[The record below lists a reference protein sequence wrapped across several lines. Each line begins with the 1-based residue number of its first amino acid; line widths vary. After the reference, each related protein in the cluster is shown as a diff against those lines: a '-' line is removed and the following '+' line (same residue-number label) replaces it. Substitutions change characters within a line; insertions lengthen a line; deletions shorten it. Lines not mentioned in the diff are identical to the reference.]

1 MPNEDLVVKDEAQ
14 ELRDKNRT
22 LEEQILNTK
31 TTILR
36 LWARNRYLQQ
46 RLGAIENRVK
56 LVAWLALALLGG
68 SVGTL
73 VLIAKGQT
81 AHLQNQLARLQETV
95 TPLQERIAGFDH
107 TARSEEGRVKDFVE
121 SGTARIKQAETD
133 IVESMKTTAPEILA
147 AVLRNAVHID
157 SAGNVGVG
165 ILTPA
170 AKLHVVG
177 NLLGAARGSANEAF
191 RIVVGKT
198 DPKKTAWVQYTDS
211 GIYVDVD
218 TSSAGFSSTP
228 QYFTS
233 LGGHTNNWLAQG
245 ATSIYRPTAQGFRI
259 HVSYQD
265 LTAAKAKKWGWYIN
279 WIAVGG

>member
-14 ELRDKNRT
+14 ELREKNRT

-46 RLGAIENRVK
+46 RLGTIENRVK
-56 LVAWLALALLGG
+56 LVAWLALALFGG

-81 AHLQNQLARLQETV
+81 SHLQNQIAKLQE
-95 TPLQERIAGFDH
+95 
-107 TARSEEGRVKDFVE
+107 EEERVKDVVE
-121 SGTARIKQAETD
+121 SRAARIKQAETD
-133 IVESMKTTAPEILA
+133 LVESMKTTAPEILA
-147 AVLRNAVHID
+147 AVLRDAVHVD
-157 SAGNVGVG
+157 SAGKVG
-165 ILTPA
+165 IGISTPA

-198 DPKKTAWVQYTDS
+198 DPKKTAWVHYTNS

-279 WIAVGG
+279 WIAIGG